1 MVRAEG
7 LPRECE
13 YKRVSDVHVVLR
25 AAAARLCVPLAISPP
40 RLSALSGP
48 CVASPIHLSCA
59 PRASPS
65 ACARMPSRAP
75 QAVARTAGFVFAL
88 EDGRLAAPVLMTNGG
103 ASSSAGVFHDSGG
116 AAMASATR
124 GDSQVIPPGVEPWPS
139 VAPTGASPAVGL
151 AARPRHLRAQAL
163 KRPLPHAGVV
173 APRRR
178 ARALPPLARPSAP
191 LRRMCQWRLLIRGR
205 CRMPMSSKR

>member
-1 MVRAEG
+1 MAADRASGIAQWRAYNRLPCGREGVVRAEG
-7 LPRECE
+7 LPRQCE

-25 AAAARLCVPLAISPP
+25 AAAARLCAPLATSPP

-48 CVASPIHLSCA
+48 CVASPILLLCA
-59 PRASPS
+59 PRASSS

-75 QAVARTAGFVFAL
+75 QAVARTAGFVFAQ
-88 EDGRLAAPVLMTNGG
+88 EDGRLAAPVFMTNGG

-151 AARPRHLRAQAL
+151 AARP
-163 KRPLPHAGVV
+163 PSP
-173 APRRR
+173 
-178 ARALPPLARPSAP
+178 AR
-191 LRRMCQWRLLIRGR
+191 
-205 CRMPMSSKR
+205 SSP